1 MCVSAAMASRARTW
15 IFSAMLY
22 LHFPFCRRACSY
34 CDFHFSVNHR
44 EMDVV
49 IDAMIREMEMRK
61 EELPV
66 KVLHSVYFG
75 GGTPSLMNDDQL
87 HRIFN
92 SIHELFQID
101 TDAEITLE
109 ANPDDLT
116 REKLKLL
123 RETPVNRLSIGVQSF
138 FDNHLQLMNR
148 AHNAAMALQSIHD
161 AADAGFTNLTIDL
174 IYGVPGMTIEEWRS
188 NLETAFALPVNHL
201 SCYHLTIEK
210 NTLLN
215 KMVRDGKIVPVYE
228 DESLQQF
235 ELLMDLTEARGFD
248 HYEISN
254 FAREGYYSR
263 HNRAYWNDTPY
274 LGIGPSAH
282 SYTGKERRW
291 NVSSNAAYVASLKRG
306 ELPSKGEVLTT
317 QNHYNEYIMTG
328 LRTSSGVDSGA
339 ILERFGEPVLRD
351 FLVQADRWM
360 EGGELLQEGSRY
372 YLSRS
377 GKLLADRIASGFFL
391 V

>member
-1 MCVSAAMASRARTW
+1 
-15 IFSAMLY
+15 MLY

-44 EMDVV
+44 EMDEV
-49 IDAMIREMEMRK
+49 IDAMIREMEIRK
-61 EELPV
+61 EELPD
-66 KVLHSVYFG
+66 KILDSVYFG
-75 GGTPSLMNDDQL
+75 GGTPSLMNEKQL
-87 HRIFN
+87 HQFFGEIAR
-92 SIHELFQID
+92 LFQIAPN
-101 TDAEITLE
+101 AEITLE

-116 REKLKLL
+116 KEKLKLL

-138 FDNHLQLMNR
+138 SDNHLQLMNR
-148 AHNAAMALQSIHD
+148 AHSAAMALQSIHD

-174 IYGVPGMTIEEWRS
+174 IYGVPGMTMEEWRS
-188 NLETAFALPVNHL
+188 NLETAFSLPVNHL

-210 NTLLN
+210 KTVLN
-215 KMVRDGKIVPVYE
+215 KMVTGGKIIPVEE

-235 ELLMDLTEARGFD
+235 ELLMDLTEAQGFD

-254 FAREGYYSR
+254 FARKGFYSR

-282 SYTGKERRW
+282 SYTGIERRW
-291 NVSSNAAYVASLKRG
+291 NVSSNAAYVASLKQG

-328 LRTSSGVDSGA
+328 LRTSAGVDAGV
-339 ILERFGEPVLRD
+339 ILARFGETVLQD
-351 FLVQADRWM
+351 FLVQAGRWM
-360 EGGELLQEGSRY
+360 ERGELLQEGNRY
-372 YLSRS
+372 YLSRR
-377 GKLLADRIASGFFL
+377 GKLLADRIAAGFFL